1 MDAEQVYESL
11 MRALR
16 REREA
21 REAAERD
28 LRSVRARFE
37 HLYEVLEGKGV
48 LGPGHRRLNEK
59 LGAQAEVQGPGR
71 KVRLRQY
78 IDKYQIEGAD
88 IDCAARIHLCQARCC
103 SFTFPLSPQDL
114 DEGGV
119 RWDVEDPYMIRH
131 DEDGYCSHLDR
142 GTLGCTIHQRRPAT
156 CRQYDCRQDPRVW
169 VDFEARVPAPPL
181 LGWTPPGSVAGHDK
195 GDAAAALPTT
205 AEDPPDEAP
214 APPEGSS

>member
-1 MDAEQVYESL
+1 M
-11 MRALR
+11 
-16 REREA
+16 
-21 REAAERD
+21 
-28 LRSVRARFE
+28 
-37 HLYEVLEGKGV
+37 
-48 LGPGHRRLNEK
+48 
-59 LGAQAEVQGPGR
+59 
-71 KVRLRQY
+71 RLRQY

-169 VDFEARVPAPPL
+169 VDFEARVPAPQLWRARSPRL
-181 LGWTPPGSVAGHDK
+181 TSSVRVRVARPSR
-195 GDAAAALPTT
+195 ARA
-205 AEDPPDEAP
+205 
-214 APPEGSS
+214 SSESSV